1 MNKIIEMTP
10 EQTIAEY
17 MTRLYDNR
25 MTTTSGGNL
34 SVMDENG
41 SLWIS
46 PSGIDKAHLTPD
58 DIMEVKTDGTV
69 SGKHRPSTE

>member
-1 MNKIIEMTP
+1 MKKFSSPAVLIS
-10 EQTIAEY
+10 EY
-17 MTRLYDNR
+17 MTRLYENG

-46 PSGIDKAHLTPD
+46 PSGVDKAHLTPE
-58 DIMEVKTDGTV
+58 DIMEVKADGTIM
-69 SGKHRPSTE
+69 SRNFMFA